1 MLVVMSDGRSCA
13 LMSGGVT
20 FQRELKSMLSVKRKS
35 RNYLT
40 VNIKG
45 VNSNK
50 HLNISLM
57 NVKKKNSSGV

>member
-1 MLVVMSDGRSCA
+1 MSLFSFRFSAMLVVMSDGRSCA

-45 VNSNK
+45 VNS
-50 HLNISLM
+50 
-57 NVKKKNSSGV
+57 KNQFI